1 MNKYFAGIDVG
12 SATTKAVLLSV
23 NGEYTAANIQ
33 PTGISSLATAK
44 QVLNQALIEAGI
56 NNACLHYVVSTGYSR
71 NLISFA
77 QTQVTE
83 ITCHARGAFEKIQ
96 DAFTLI
102 DIGGQDSK
110 VIAVDSLGNV
120 KQFFMNDRCAA
131 GTGRFLEVMA
141 RVLETDLENLSR
153 IAAKSNKHVT
163 INNMCTV
170 FAESEVVSLIAQA
183 TPQEQIARG
192 ICYSV
197 AERVVT
203 LIKKIPSSNSL
214 YICGG
219 VAYNQAVDN
228 AIEEILMRPVSVIPS
243 PQLNGAYGAA
253 LIAREKYMA
262 QSS

>member
-1 MNKYFAGIDVG
+1 MKKYVAGIDVG
-12 SATTKAVLLSV
+12 SVTTKTVLLSA

-33 PTGISSLATAK
+33 PTGVSSLATAK

-56 NNACLHYVVSTGYSR
+56 NTDCLHYVVSTGYSR
-71 NLISFA
+71 DLISFA
-77 QTQVTE
+77 QAQVTE
-83 ITCHARGAFEKIQ
+83 ITCHARGAFEGIQ
-96 DAFTLI
+96 DTFTLI

-110 VIAVDSLGNV
+110 VIAVDRLGNV

-153 IAAKSNKHVT
+153 IAAKSDKHVT
-163 INNMCTV
+163 INSMCTV
-170 FAESEVVSLIAQA
+170 FAETEVVSLIAQA

-203 LIKKIPSSNSL
+203 LIKKIPSSSSP

-219 VAYNQAVDN
+219 VAHNQAVNN
-228 AIEEILMRPVSVIPS
+228 ALEDILMLPVMVIPN

-253 LIAREKYMA
+253 LIARERYLA
-262 QSS
+262 QFS